1 MAGRSADGGRRVA
14 RGRGMYIGIIRGRGV
29 CDSENVFFC
38 HVFPGAVPGRRVA
51 EQGNADFS
59 GKNLAVPRRR
69 FIFAPDLKPQAFETY
84 TRKGA
89 RVVEE
94 ARLESV

>member
-1 MAGRSADGGRRVA
+1 MAGRSADGWRRVA
-14 RGRGMYIGIIRGRGV
+14 RGRGMYIGITCVRGV
-29 CDSENVFFC
+29 CDSESVFFG
-38 HVFPGAVPGRRVA
+38 HVFSGAVPGRRVA
-51 EQGNADFS
+51 GQRNADFS
-59 GKNLAVPRRR
+59 GKNLAVPCRR

>member
-1 MAGRSADGGRRVA
+1 MRLCRLFKA
-14 RGRGMYIGIIRGRGV
+14 RLGIIRGRGV
-29 CDSENVFFC
+29 CDTECTVFC
-38 HVFPGAVPGRRVA
+38 KIMSGAVSGRRVA
-51 EQGNADFS
+51 GQRNADFS
-59 GKNLAVPRRR
+59 GKNLAVPCRR

>member
-1 MAGRSADGGRRVA
+1 M
-14 RGRGMYIGIIRGRGV
+14 
-29 CDSENVFFC
+29 
-38 HVFPGAVPGRRVA
+38 PGRRVA
-51 EQGNADFS
+51 GQRNADFS